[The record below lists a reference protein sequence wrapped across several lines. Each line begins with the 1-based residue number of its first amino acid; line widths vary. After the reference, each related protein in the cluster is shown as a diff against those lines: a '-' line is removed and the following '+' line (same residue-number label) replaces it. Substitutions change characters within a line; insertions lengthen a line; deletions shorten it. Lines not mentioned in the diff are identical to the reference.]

1 MGLPRHRRWG
11 AGLWCAGGMLLGT
24 TYWTEDAAAGP
35 RPYEIGR
42 NEIKSIRCLTI
53 CLHWEGDPT
62 EKA

>member
-1 MGLPRHRRWG
+1 
-11 AGLWCAGGMLLGT
+11 MLLGT